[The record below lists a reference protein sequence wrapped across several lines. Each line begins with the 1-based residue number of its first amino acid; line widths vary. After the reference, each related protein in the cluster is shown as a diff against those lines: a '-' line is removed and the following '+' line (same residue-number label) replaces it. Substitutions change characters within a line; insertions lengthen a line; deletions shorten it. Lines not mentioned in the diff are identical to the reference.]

1 MLAENA
7 STAIDSARILP
18 HLAKKSAKRVLIV
31 DDEGLVR
38 WSVAEALKARG
49 FDVEEAVDAAS
60 AMQTFDAD
68 CDLVL
73 LDLHLPDAMDLRVL
87 SFIRRTCASVPVIVM
102 TAFATREVA
111 EDVAALGASIVTKP
125 FDLDDLTH
133 AVEHAFAA
141 RVY

>member
-7 STAIDSARILP
+7 PTPTDLTRTLP

-31 DDEGLVR
+31 DDEWLVR
-38 WSVAEALKARG
+38 WSVGEALKARG
-49 FDVEEAVDAAS
+49 FDVEEAGDAAS
-60 AMQTFDAD
+60 AMEMFDAD
-68 CDLVL
+68 CGLVL

-87 SFIRRTCASVPVIVM
+87 SFIRRKSSSVPVIVM

-133 AVEHAFAA
+133 AVERALAT